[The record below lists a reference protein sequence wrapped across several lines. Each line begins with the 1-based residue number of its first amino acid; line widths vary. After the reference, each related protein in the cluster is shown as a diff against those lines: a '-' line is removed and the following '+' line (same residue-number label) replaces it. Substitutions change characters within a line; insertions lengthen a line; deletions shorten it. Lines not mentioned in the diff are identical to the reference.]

1 MSKRAIAIL
10 LGIAADIVLLLVLII
25 NVWATRE
32 PGSTTHTTAIIPSPT
47 ETIIPSLT
55 PTPTLLLTPTAKPKI
70 TFTPTPTP
78 AFTMQTSSPQTNF
91 DELFAKYGAQYGVD
105 PEKLKS
111 IASCESGFDPN
122 QVTGIYGGLFQFS
135 SLAWSEA
142 RGRIGLDAT
151 DSLRFNAEES
161 IRTAAHEI
169 QIKGTSGW
177 SDCD

>member
-1 MSKRAIAIL
+1 MA
-10 LGIAADIVLLLVLII
+10 GIIIDLALLLFLII
-25 NVWATRE
+25 NTWATTRN
-32 PGSTTHTTAIIPSPT
+32 TAAYTQAAIPSPT
-47 ETIIPSLT
+47 ATNTPTLTIAPTITPTLSPTPTFAIKPKTTAT
-55 PTPTLLLTPTAKPKI
+55 PTPMSAV
-70 TFTPTPTP
+70 
-78 AFTMQTSSPQTNF
+78 QSSSPQTNF

-135 SLAWSEA
+135 SVAWSEA
-142 RGRIGLDAT
+142 RARIGMDGT

-169 QIKGTSGW
+169 QYKGTSGW
-177 SDCD
+177 SDCDH